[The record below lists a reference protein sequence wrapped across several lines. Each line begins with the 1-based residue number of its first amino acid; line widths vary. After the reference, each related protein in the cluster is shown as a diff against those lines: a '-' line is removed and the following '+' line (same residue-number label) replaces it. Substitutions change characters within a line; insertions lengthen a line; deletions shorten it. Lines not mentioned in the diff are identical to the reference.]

1 MVLKRALVIA
11 FLLFLHAYATIENLP
26 ALIKQTK
33 PAIVSIY
40 VYNKGDELIEGGSG
54 FFISEDVIVSS
65 RHGKA
70 HISLDVKVKSGY
82 QKISINI

>member
-1 MVLKRALVIA
+1 MLFKSALLVA
-11 FLLFLHAYATIENLP
+11 FLLFLHAYATIDNLP
-26 ALIKQTK
+26 ALIKHNK
-33 PAIVSIY
+33 HAIVSVY

-70 HISLDVKVKSGY
+70 NFSADV
-82 QKISINI
+82 N

>member
-1 MVLKRALVIA
+1 MLLKRALIVA
-11 FLLFLHAYATIENLP
+11 FLLFLHAYATIDNLP
-26 ALIKQTK
+26 SLIKQTK

-70 HISLDVKVKSGY
+70 QFLTGCKVKSVIRKF
-82 QKISINI
+82 Q